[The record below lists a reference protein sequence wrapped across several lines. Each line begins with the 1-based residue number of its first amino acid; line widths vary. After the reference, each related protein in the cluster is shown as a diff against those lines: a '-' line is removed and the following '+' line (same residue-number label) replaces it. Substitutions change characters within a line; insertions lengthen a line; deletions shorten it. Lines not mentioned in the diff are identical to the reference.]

1 MGNISAQRLILCAKE
16 LCWRVSPE
24 SRPENGR
31 ALVGL
36 AARDEEA
43 TLRVQL

>member
-1 MGNISAQRLILCAKE
+1 MGNISAQHLILCAKE

-24 SRPENGR
+24 SHQR
-31 ALVGL
+31 AGGI